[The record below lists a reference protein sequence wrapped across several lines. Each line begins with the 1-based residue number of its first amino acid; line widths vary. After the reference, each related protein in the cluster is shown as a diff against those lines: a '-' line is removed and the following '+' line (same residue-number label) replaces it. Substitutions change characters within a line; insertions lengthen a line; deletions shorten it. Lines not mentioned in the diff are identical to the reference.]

1 MRAGSI
7 LFAAGPHLTI
17 PDLATA
23 ERPTVSDEPGVAPPE
38 VEATTAPPA
47 PRRPGAGV
55 LVIAALFLLLGVFI
69 GRWSSANEQQDT
81 RAWLNATL
89 SEAFAE
95 QELRLNEMI
104 LASRPLDLNDSGS
117 RFTVSAGASAALG
130 AADATVEI
138 VEFGDFNCGYCARFH
153 SDTLPQIRTAYGDQ
167 VRFVYRDFPI
177 LGDLSTAAA
186 IAARC
191 AGAQDSFWPF
201 HDLLFENQG
210 SLGEVGIFLNYA
222 VALDLDPV
230 AFNTCLSEQS
240 PIESIAADFRDAQA
254 LGIRGTPAF
263 FINGRPLLGA
273 RDFNEFALI
282 IDEELL
288 AAG

>member
-1 MRAGSI
+1 M
-7 LFAAGPHLTI
+7 
-17 PDLATA
+17 
-23 ERPTVSDEPGVAPPE
+23 SDEPQVAPPE
-38 VEATTAPPA
+38 VEATVSPAAPTA

-55 LVIAALFLLLGVFI
+55 LIIAALFLLLGVFI
-69 GRWSSANEQQDT
+69 GRWSSADEQEST

-104 LASRPLDLNDSGS
+104 LASRPLDLNDSS
-117 RFTVSAGASAALG
+117 TRFTVSAGESAALG
-130 AADATVEI
+130 AADAAVEI

-177 LGDLSTAAA
+177 LGEISTTAA

-191 AGAQDSFWPF
+191 AGAQDNFWPF

-230 AFNTCLSEQS
+230 AFNDCMAQQQ
-240 PIESIAADFRDAQA
+240 PIESIAADFRDAQT

-273 RDFNEFALI
+273 RDFSEFALI
-282 IDEELL
+282 IDEELM

>member
-1 MRAGSI
+1 M
-7 LFAAGPHLTI
+7 
-17 PDLATA
+17 
-23 ERPTVSDEPGVAPPE
+23 SDEPRVAPPE
-38 VEATTAPPA
+38 VEATTTPVAPTA

-55 LVIAALFLLLGVFI
+55 LVIAVLFLLLGVFI

-117 RFTVSAGASAALG
+117 RFTVSAGESAALG